1 MRMEKNINMGI
12 ISWSNTKF
20 SKLTLYKM
28 SYWEEWE
35 GRKIASK
42 NAKAVYVYVQA
53 EKYKN
58 WSYLLRT
65 GNHQLKYLSLLL
77 YFYLE

>member
-1 MRMEKNINMGI
+1 
-12 ISWSNTKF
+12 
-20 SKLTLYKM
+20 M